1 MDRNKKD
8 PSSALPGHLKKA
20 RRIFPEKE
28 KVRII
33 SGLLRKWEHSRKPT
47 LFHFP
52 DLKRGTPVP
61 ATAPICIVSSDWPG
75 LSNSCIGVLHQKGW
89 NLTYLEALVL
99 EYQGCELGVI
109 LLAISIQNREELRKF
124 VREKKSLLEDLK
136 VVATGSKAKS
146 SLLAGE
152 TKRLQIY
159 GHVIEYIKGMIR
171 TRQEKECILMDDGEA
186 YKFFSSRSESYLE
199 ERTYKDLAQQIVTN
213 FRFLHAVRKTGGRPK
228 FWIKNIKTT
237 REHLTGISIA
247 AFERDIS
254 LNDWLEA
261 IYQAVPDYMIKYNKE
276 FVTTDGIVVY
286 RIELCDK
293 NEKPYSKE
301 KIQDI
306 KRALMKAHISRRM
319 DRVRWM
325 ELMGGFEHYMR
336 AIIPL
341 LIREFSLSRRPQ
353 VYMSIT
359 QMTTHVAKFKILI
372 VSSISAPEETSYGY
386 HVTEILEKESGISIL
401 SAKPPKKYGESEVSI
416 IDIGADL
423 YAFTNIEDVY
433 KIIRR
438 CLKDVIGEFR
448 DFDEGM
454 RKLEVT
460 KLIQVKE
467 MLKEYP
473 ENFVREFYYRLDDFY
488 RIGAEPEE
496 IAELIRM
503 GIKGLEV
510 YESKRDPYVLI
521 SKEYAIKSGQRF
533 IPNSTI
539 LVLVYSSR
547 MKLLSKVL
555 ELLHDYEVT
564 LSKIER
570 RDVTVVILRV
580 QKDNGPIPSF
590 AIEKIQDFFETIPSP
605 SQDGISRG

>member
-1 MDRNKKD
+1 MQKSKKGTI
-8 PSSALPGHLKKA
+8 SKMMQRIRKA
-20 RRIFPEKE
+20 RSVFPENE
-28 KVRII
+28 KVQII
-33 SGLLRKWEHSRKPT
+33 SELIKKWERSEKPT
-47 LFHFP
+47 LFFLPDVKKNTKFP
-52 DLKRGTPVP
+52 HI
-61 ATAPICIVSSDWPG
+61 APLCIVSSDWPG
-75 LSNSCIGVLHQKGW
+75 LSNICIGVLHEKGW
-89 NLTYLEALVL
+89 NLSYIEALVL
-99 EYQGCELGVI
+99 DYDTGELGTI
-109 LLAISIQNREELRKF
+109 LLAITIRNKEELQKF
-124 VREKKSLLEDLK
+124 IKEKKAILNDLE

-159 GHVIEYIKGMIR
+159 GHVVEIIKTMLR
-171 TRQEKECILMDDGEA
+171 TQQERDDILRDDGEA

-199 ERTYKDLAQQIVTN
+199 ERSYKDLAQQIVYN
-213 FRFLHAVRKTGGRPK
+213 YRFLNLIRKTGGRPQ
-228 FWIKNIKTT
+228 FWIKNIKTK
-237 REHLTGISIA
+237 REHLTGITIA

-261 IYQAVPDYMIKYNKE
+261 IYQAVPDYTIKYNKE
-276 FVTTDGIVVY
+276 FVTKDGIVVY
-286 RIELCDK
+286 RIEMWDK
-293 NEKPYSKE
+293 NEKPYTNQ
-301 KIQDI
+301 KIEDI

-341 LIREFSLSRRPQ
+341 LIKEFSLSRKPQ
-353 VYMSIT
+353 VYISIA

-372 VSSISAPEETSYGY
+372 VSSTAGSEETSCGY
-386 HVTEILEKESGISIL
+386 RVTEMMEKEASISIL
-401 SAKPPKKYGESEVSI
+401 SAKPPKKYGDAEVNI

-423 YAFTNIEDVY
+423 DAFTNIEDVY

-438 CLKDVIGEFR
+438 CIRDIIGEFR

-510 YESKRDPYVLI
+510 FETKRERYVLI
-521 SKEYAIKSGQRF
+521 SKEYAQKSGQRF
-533 IPNSTI
+533 FPSSTI
-539 LVLVYSSR
+539 LVLVYSSK
-547 MKLLSKVL
+547 MKLLSRVL
-555 ELLHDYEVT
+555 ELLRDYEVT

-570 RDVTVVILRV
+570 RDVTVMILRV
-580 QKDNGPIPSF
+580 QEDGKPIPSP
-590 AIEKIQDFFETIPSP
+590 AIERIQNFFETIPSHA
-605 SQDGISRG
+605 

>member
-1 MDRNKKD
+1 MPKSKK
-8 PSSALPGHLKKA
+8 SSLSSLPKRIRRA
-20 RRIFPEKE
+20 RSIFPEKE
-28 KVRII
+28 KLYII
-33 SGLLRKWEHSRKPT
+33 SELLTRWQRSPKPT
-47 LFHFP
+47 LYHFR
-52 DLKRGTPVP
+52 DIKRGTKLPAIVP
-61 ATAPICIVSSDWPG
+61 LCILSSDWPG
-75 LSNSCIGVLHQKGW
+75 LSNSCIGVLHEKGW
-89 NLTYLEALVL
+89 NLTYIEALVL
-99 EYQGCELGVI
+99 EFEKRELGVI
-109 LLAISIQNREELRKF
+109 LLAITIRNKDELRKF
-124 VREKKSLLEDLK
+124 TKEKKGLIRDLE
-136 VVATGSKAKS
+136 VVATGSKAKT

-159 GHVIEYIKGMIR
+159 GHVVEYIKK
-171 TRQEKECILMDDGEA
+171 TVKTQKEINGILGDDGEA
-186 YKFFSSRSESYLE
+186 FKFFSSRSESYLE
-199 ERTYKDLAQQIVTN
+199 ERNHKDLAQQIITN
-213 FRFLHAVRKTGGRPK
+213 YRFLETVRKTGGRPQ
-228 FWIKNIKTT
+228 FWIKNIKTK
-237 REHLTGISIA
+237 RENLTGISIT

-261 IYQAVPDYMIKYNKE
+261 IYQAVPDYTIKYNKE
-276 FVTTDGIVVY
+276 FVTGDGIVVY
-286 RIELCDK
+286 RIEMCDK
-293 NEKPYSKE
+293 HEKPYAKK

-306 KRALMKAHISRRM
+306 KRALTKAHISRRM

-341 LIREFSLSRRPQ
+341 LIKEFSLSRKPQ
-353 VYMSIT
+353 VYMNIA
-359 QMTTHVAKFKILI
+359 QMTTHVAKFKILT
-372 VSSISAPEETSYGY
+372 VSNLSAPEETSSGY
-386 HVTEILEKESGISIL
+386 QVTEALEMEDGISIL
-401 SAKPPKKYGESEVSI
+401 SAKPPKKYGDAEVSI

-423 YAFTNIEDVY
+423 DSFTNIEDVY

-438 CLKDVIGEFR
+438 CLKNVIGEFR

-460 KLIQVKE
+460 KLIKVKE

-503 GIKGLEV
+503 GIKGLEL
-510 YESKRDPYVLI
+510 YISKRNPYVLI
-521 SKEYAIKSGQRF
+521 SKDFATKSGKRF

-539 LVLVYSSR
+539 LVLVYSSK

-555 ELLHDYEVT
+555 ELLHEYEVT

-580 QKDNGPIPSF
+580 QEDGKPIPSP
-590 AIEKIQDFFETIPSP
+590 AIENVKDFFETIPSP
-605 SQDGISRG
+605 AQHGIARG